1 MMELKQIEKS
11 FSAGEVSEQVLK
23 GVTLT
28 IESGK
33 LTALTGVSGSGKSTL
48 LSIAA
53 GLQSTTSGSVLF
65 DGRDLTSLDQEELRA
80 LRAGS
85 FGFVFQSSH
94 LVPFLTAAEQLEL
107 MLKTSGRKLSK
118 KAAAAE
124 ISRVLTRVGME
135 HRRNAYP
142 DTMSG
147 GEKQRIAIARALI
160 HQPKIV
166 FADEPTASLDSKRSH
181 DIMKLLKD
189 ITTDTGTAVLMVTHD
204 EEMLGYADRVVE
216 MRDGLIG

>member
-1 MMELKQIEKS
+1 MELKQIEKS

-23 GVTLT
+23 DVTLT

-65 DGRDLTSLDQEELRA
+65 DGRDLTALDQEALRA

-85 FGFVFQSSH
+85 FGFIFQSSY

-118 KAAAAE
+118 KTAPAE
-124 ISRVLTRVGME
+124 ISRILTRVGME
-135 HRRNAYP
+135 HRPDAHP

-189 ITTDTGTAVLMVTHD
+189 MTTNTGTAVLMVTHD
-204 EEMLGYADRVVE
+204 EEMLRYADRVVE
-216 MRDGLIG
+216 MRDGQIK